1 MYDDLK
7 KTDRQCG
14 FKVVALPIKRWE
26 PSKLTND
33 NQINTGEEPNQQQL
47 TEASNRIHDR
57 YAKTFQRLA

>member
-26 PSKLTND
+26 PSKPTND
-33 NQINTGEEPNQQQL
+33 NQIGTASVEPNQQ
-47 TEASNRIHDR
+47 
-57 YAKTFQRLA
+57 RLGMLMK